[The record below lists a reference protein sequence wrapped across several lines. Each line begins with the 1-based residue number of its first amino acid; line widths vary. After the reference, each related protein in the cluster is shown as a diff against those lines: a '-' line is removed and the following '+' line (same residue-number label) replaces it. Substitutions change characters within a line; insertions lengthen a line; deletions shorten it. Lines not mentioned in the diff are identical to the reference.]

1 MDWQQFLQVIAI
13 PAWAFNMGAIV
24 WAYVDLRASIRFNE
38 KRIETELTALRLQQ
52 QALQLEIVK
61 GYVPK
66 DDVLRLE
73 NRILDAFAKL
83 EEKIERIY
91 GGAR

>member
-1 MDWQQFLQVIAI
+1 MNWQVFLEVIAI
-13 PAWAFNMGAIV
+13 PAWGLNMAAIG
-24 WAYVDLRASIRFNE
+24 WAYIDLRASIRFNE
-38 KRIETELTALRLQQ
+38 KRHEAELAALRLQM

-73 NRILDAFAKL
+73 NRIIEAISKL
-83 EEKIERIY
+83 ERKIEHIHGSGR
-91 GGAR
+91 